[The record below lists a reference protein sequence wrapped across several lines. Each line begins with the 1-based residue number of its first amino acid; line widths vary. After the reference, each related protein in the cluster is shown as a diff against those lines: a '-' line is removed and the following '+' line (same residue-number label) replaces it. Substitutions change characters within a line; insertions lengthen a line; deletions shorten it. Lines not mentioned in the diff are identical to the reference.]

1 MTGILPVPNF
11 RYLSKMQKTM
21 KKTIVLSA
29 VAVAAAL
36 VSCNKEQD
44 NLVPEKPQGIPF
56 EITAGT
62 VDTKTANDDVHTTW
76 VAGDKINLF
85 HAENNTDSYVSD
97 GTFTAAADGASVA
110 FSGTLGEALD
120 GEKNYDWYALY
131 PYENDYANTP
141 ASFDY
146 VYIADRDN
154 SYTQTQVGND
164 SKAHLAGN
172 GYPLWGK
179 KTNVAAA
186 TKPSIDLNQMT
197 AVIAVNVTNKIEDD
211 ITVSKVEFWTSAETH
226 LVGEYRANF
235 AGASPVLT
243 NSSGQAIAT
252 LNVSGASALAKNASG
267 VYYFAVKPFDAP
279 AGSSLSIRVTT
290 DEGVQTSENIVP
302 LNYSFTAGKIY
313 TLNFNFTNKTVNL
326 AQFPYNDPTWLT
338 AQSINPGESS
348 SKDLNG
354 AAQTVTP
361 ITITS
366 TDGGTKTRIFK
377 TGTPATYD
385 LRVYKNGGSLTVATT
400 SSSYVIEK
408 ITFAGSGLS
417 AANLSADSGTYAEG
431 TTTWTGLAQDVKFTA
446 TENWNIKNI
455 GVFYR
460 TATASDHILIVP
472 VRAFDAA
479 YTAGSVG
486 ITIKQLNIADLVV
499 DSSSAGY
506 VDYSVAGN
514 TITVNLSAN
523 GSTSPRN
530 IVVSVSSVSAGVDE
544 TVTITQAGA
553 PATIS
558 SLTTG
563 SGKTAKGKV
572 AAVSKKGL
580 ILADNTAAIF
590 VYSDTDETG
599 RTIGDIVQV
608 SGSVAE
614 YNTGL
619 QFAKSGLSIEDA
631 PGSITYSTT
640 PTVYD
645 KAAINAFLANEH
657 NEFAD
662 LIQFTGVV
670 KKDGSYYN
678 IIVGGG
684 DTPNVTLYSPL
695 SSLLT
700 GVADGDNVTITG
712 YAYNITS
719 GKCCVIPTIVTNNET
734 TPKIVYSDITGVSA
748 AGVTNQN
755 VSGSA
760 FRISG
765 WTPNVTFTGCVTA
778 ASINAACTQITY
790 TVGENTG
797 STERNG
803 TIVVTFTK
811 SGESDVPYTIN
822 VSQNAPLAIAN
833 LDFTF
838 NAGTIAAN
846 TAITDIT
853 LPTGMSYDTSIA
865 ATNYKCYANYVGMRA
880 DKCAYIV
887 HFDVAAAS
895 IDFTGRRQGSGDS
908 TNSMTVSG
916 STDGITYTA
925 IETISITETSDT
937 KKTVSN
943 DINSSYRYIKFTF
956 NKQNGNYSL
965 KQINIKK

>member
-1 MTGILPVPNF
+1 
-11 RYLSKMQKTM
+11 M
-21 KKTIVLSA
+21 KKTIILSV
-29 VAVAAAL
+29 VAVAATAF
-36 VSCNKEQD
+36 VSCQKEQD

-62 VDTKTANDDVHTTW
+62 VDTKTVNDDVHTTW
-76 VAGDKINLF
+76 VYGDQINLF
-85 HAENNTDSYVSD
+85 HAVNATTDYVSD
-97 GTFTAAADGASVA
+97 GAFTAAADGASVA
-110 FSGTLGEALD
+110 FNGTLGEALD
-120 GEKNYDWYALY
+120 NEKNYDWFALY

-141 ASFDY
+141 AQFDY
-146 VYIADRDN
+146 VYIADRNN

-164 SKAHLAGN
+164 SKAHLAGD
-172 GYPLWGK
+172 GYPLWG

-186 TKPSIDLNQMT
+186 TKPAITMNQMT
-197 AVIAVNVTNKIEDD
+197 SVIAVNVTNKIDD
-211 ITVSKVEFWTSAETH
+211 PITVSKVEFWSSAETH
-226 LVGEYRANF
+226 LVGEFRVNF
-235 AGASPVLT
+235 SGTSPVLS
-243 NSSGQAIAT
+243 NSAGEGIAT
-252 LNVSGASALAKNASG
+252 LNVSGASALAKDASG

-290 DEGVQTSENIVP
+290 KEGDVQTSENIVP
-302 LNYSFTAGKIY
+302 AKYSFTAGKIY
-313 TLNFNFTNKTVNL
+313 TLNFNFTNKTMNM
-326 AQFPYNDPTWLT
+326 AQFPYNDSDWLT
-338 AQSINPGESS
+338 DQGINPGESS

-354 AAQTVTP
+354 SAQTVTP

-366 TDGGTKTRIFK
+366 TDGGGTKTRIFK

-385 LRVYKNGGSLTVATT
+385 LRVYKNGGSLTVAPT

-408 ITFAGSGLS
+408 VTFVGSGLT
-417 AANLSADSGTYAEG
+417 AAKLSADSGTYTEAS
-431 TTTWTGLAQDVKFTA
+431 TTWTGLAQDVTFTA
-446 TENWNIKNI
+446 SDTWIIKNI

-472 VRAFDAA
+472 VKAFDAA

-590 VYSDTDETG
+590 VYSDNNETG

-662 LIQFTGVV
+662 LIQFSGVV

-719 GKCCVIPTIVTNNET
+719 NMCCVIPTIVTNNET

-790 TVGENTG
+790 SASENSLT
-797 STERNG
+797 TQRAG
-803 TIVVTFTK
+803 TIVVTFSK
-811 SGESDVPYTIN
+811 AGEEDVQYTIN
-822 VSQNAPLAIAN
+822 VTQ
-833 LDFTF
+833 D
-838 NAGTIAAN
+838 AN
-846 TAITDIT
+846 TPSTT
-853 LPTGMSYDTSIA
+853 WNL
-865 ATNYKCYANYVGMRA
+865 ATNSYASATDDLVTWSSTPMTMTLEKGSSSTKPNNYLGGGSNTHTRFYKNNVLKITPATG
-880 DKCAYIV
+880 KTIV
-887 HFDVAAAS
+887 S
-895 IDFTGRRQGSGDS
+895 IVFTCVSSYEDEL
-908 TNSMTVSG
+908 SG
-916 STDGITYTA
+916 STWGNASSTYSSGTVTVTPTNGASAVTA
-925 IETISITETSDT
+925 TIGAATRVTSVKVSYTE
-937 KKTVSN
+937 
-943 DINSSYRYIKFTF
+943 
-956 NKQNGNYSL
+956 
-965 KQINIKK
+965 